1 MTEESRGETSKSY
14 RQKIALELNRV
25 NVSMVIGFAL
35 CQLWLT
41 LCFFAP
47 QLFPENASVSV
58 YEISLGVAALSLA
71 PAVVAIKKCEALMEN
86 AKVIGAIAVCAGLGT
101 FLIPFSAGNSSS
113 AMGLQCLAGVLTG
126 IASGW
131 FFVAW
136 YQAFCKEG
144 DLVGFVLSVFASSLF
159 MYILTAVAYIPD
171 VSPWVM
177 VVIAS
182 VMPVVSVALLIRRP
196 LRESFVSEPFM
207 PPKHTEQRKGLF
219 LLCASIFVI
228 SFIDEFMRNYYL
240 EGGDLR
246 FYSDSLNVVLLIVKI
261 IATVVLIL
269 IIADRSHKISLV
281 YRISFLLTM
290 VAVLFMPYSNNLA
303 DFFYGIT
310 NSGAYLFKILIM
322 IIAFNFCHRYRTSPT
337 LVFSLTRMTFSLD
350 LLLGF
355 GTIQLYRHFNSVI
368 PDLLGV
374 ISVLLGLLVVAIYS
388 FVFTDSRNV
397 ATFAKHDEVH
407 ESESALDDRCD
418 RLVRIG
424 RLSNRES
431 DVLRLIARGRS
442 ATRISE
448 ELHVSMNTV
457 NTHTSHI
464 YQKLKTHSR
473 QELLDLL
480 EGMAPEER

>member
-1 MTEESRGETSKSY
+1 MTEESKDVVSKKY
-14 RQKIALELNRV
+14 RLEIASELSRV
-25 NVSMVIGFAL
+25 NISMMVGYAL

-58 YEISLGVAALSLA
+58 YEISLGVAAVSLV
-71 PAVVAIKKCEALMEN
+71 PAVIAVKTCEALMEN
-86 AKVIGAIAVCAGLGT
+86 PKAILAMAFGAGIGT
-101 FLIPFSAGNSSS
+101 FLIPFSAGDSVL
-113 AMGLQCLAGVLTG
+113 ALALQWLAGILTG

-136 YQAFCKEG
+136 YQSFCKEG
-144 DLVGFVLSVFASSLF
+144 DLVGFVLSVLSSSVF

-171 VSPWVM
+171 VSPWIM
-177 VVIAS
+177 VVTAS
-182 VMPVVSVALLIRRP
+182 IMPVISAVMLVRCP
-196 LRESFVSEPFM
+196 DHTNFVSEPFM

-228 SFIDEFMRNYYL
+228 SFVDELMRNYYL
-240 EGGDLR
+240 KGTDLL
-246 FYSDSLNVVLLIVKI
+246 FYSDSLNLVLLVVKI
-261 IATVVLIL
+261 LTTLVLIL
-269 IIADRSHKISLV
+269 IIVERSHQMSLV

-290 VAVLFMPYSNNLA
+290 VAVLFMPYSYSFAN
-303 DFFYGIT
+303 FFYGVT
-310 NSGAYLFKILIM
+310 NFGAYLFKIMIM

-337 LVFSLTRMTFSLD
+337 LVFSLTRIAFSLD
-350 LLLGF
+350 LLIGF
-355 GTIQLYRHFNSVI
+355 GAIQLFRVFEPLV
-368 PDLLGV
+368 PDLLGIV
-374 ISVLLGLLVVAIYS
+374 SVLLGILVVAVYS
-388 FVFTDSRNV
+388 FVFTDSGNI
-397 ATFAKHDEVH
+397 AIFTKDE
-407 ESESALDDRCD
+407 ETYDADAFFNERCD

-424 RLSNRES
+424 KLSNRES
-431 DVLRLIARGRS
+431 EVLRVIAKGRS

-464 YQKLKTHSR
+464 YQKLRIHSR

-480 EGMAPEER
+480 ENMAPEEE